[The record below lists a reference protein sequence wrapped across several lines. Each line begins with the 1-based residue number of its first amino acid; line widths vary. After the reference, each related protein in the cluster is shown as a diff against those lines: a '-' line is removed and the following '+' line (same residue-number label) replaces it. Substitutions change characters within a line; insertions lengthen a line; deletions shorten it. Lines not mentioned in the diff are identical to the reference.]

1 MVHVSCYVTK
11 IKAILENIFKNI
23 TLVTKKYKKI
33 IKNHKKKQKKMP
45 LLFVNKTRLLLLF
58 VKSDG
63 AFLFFLYFLTV
74 VLHLKFKILYA
85 HMKDGLT
92 PLKKQKIK

>member
-23 TLVTKKYKKI
+23 SLVTKKYKKI

-58 VKSDG
+58 VKSEG

-74 VLHLKFKILYA
+74 VLHFFNFYMRIWKMA
-85 HMKDGLT
+85 
-92 PLKKQKIK
+92 

>member
-33 IKNHKKKQKKMP
+33 IKNHKKKTKKNAFTFRKQDKTSFIICKVRGSLP
-45 LLFVNKTRLLLLF
+45 IFSLLFNCCVT
-58 VKSDG
+58 
-63 AFLFFLYFLTV
+63 
-74 VLHLKFKILYA
+74 FKI
-85 HMKDGLT
+85 
-92 PLKKQKIK
+92 